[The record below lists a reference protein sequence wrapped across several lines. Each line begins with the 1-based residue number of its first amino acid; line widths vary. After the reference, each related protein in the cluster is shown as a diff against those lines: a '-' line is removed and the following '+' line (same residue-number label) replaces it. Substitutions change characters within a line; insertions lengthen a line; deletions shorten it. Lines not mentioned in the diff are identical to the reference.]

1 MRQTKFKCLD
11 LPLPVIFFTLLLNA
25 LGFGILIPI
34 IPLLLADPGSQYFML
49 PPSFTLGQGYIIFG
63 LLVAIYPVMQFIATP
78 VLGQLSDKF
87 GRKKILA
94 ISLAGT
100 FISYILFA
108 VGILLK
114 NIPLLFI
121 SRAFDG
127 ITGGNISVA
136 QAVVADVTTPQNR
149 ARAFGLTGA
158 AFGIGFIVGPFL
170 GGILSASNLV
180 SWFNAATPFWF
191 AALLDLINFL
201 LVVVCLTETF
211 KLKKDKKIIWGQSI
225 KNIVSAFN
233 IRELKTLFITVFL
246 FQSGF
251 TFFTTFF
258 SVFLITKFGFT
269 QTNTGNFFAYMG
281 LWLVFTQGFLTRIIS
296 KKFSEVKVLRIT
308 LIATGVFILAYLLPG
323 AWWGLL
329 IVAPFFAFANGL
341 SQANIT
347 GLISRSVGPE
357 RQGEILGINASVA
370 AMAQAIPAILSGF
383 IAAGLTPS
391 SPTIVAAGVIILG
404 GIIFLLAYRKPA
416 IEKVFDRIE

>member
-1 MRQTKFKCLD
+1 MKQIKFKCID

-34 IPLLLADPGSQYFML
+34 IPLLLADPTSQYFML

-63 LLVAIYPVMQFIATP
+63 FLVAIYPLMQFLATP
-78 VLGQLSDKF
+78 ILGQLSDKF

-108 VGILLK
+108 VGILIK
-114 NIPLLFI
+114 NIPILFI

-136 QAVVADVTTPQNR
+136 QAVVADITTPQNR
-149 ARAFGLTGA
+149 ARTFGIVGA
-158 AFGIGFIVGPFL
+158 AFGIGFIIGPFL
-170 GGILSASNLV
+170 GGILSESKLL

-191 AALLDLINFL
+191 AAVLSFINVILI
-201 LVVVCLTETF
+201 VICLAETF
-211 KLKKDKKIIWGQSI
+211 KLKKDKKIIWGQSV
-225 KNIVSAFN
+225 KNIIKAFN
-233 IRELKTLFITVFL
+233 ISEIRTIFITVFL

-269 QTNTGNFFAYMG
+269 QSNTGNFFAYLG
-281 LWLVFTQGFLTRIIS
+281 LWLVFTQGFLTGIIS
-296 KKFSEVKVLRIT
+296 KKFSEVQVLRIT
-308 LIATGVFILAYLLPG
+308 LVATGVFILTYLIPDV
-323 AWWGLL
+323 WWGLF

-341 SQANIT
+341 SQSNIT

-357 RQGEILGINASVA
+357 IQGEILGINASVA
-370 AMAQAIPAILSGF
+370 AIAQAIPAILSGF
-383 IAAGLTPS
+383 IAASLTPY
-391 SPTIVAAGVIILG
+391 SPSIVAACVIILG
-404 GIIFLLAYRKPA
+404 GIIFISAYKQPVLN
-416 IEKVFDRIE
+416 KYK